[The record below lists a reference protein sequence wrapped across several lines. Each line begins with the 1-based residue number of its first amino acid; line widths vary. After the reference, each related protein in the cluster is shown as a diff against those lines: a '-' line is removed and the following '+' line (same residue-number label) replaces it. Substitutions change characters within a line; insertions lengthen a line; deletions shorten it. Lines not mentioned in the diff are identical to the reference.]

1 MEKVRVYEIAK
12 ELNISSKKLVL
23 ALKQVGIEVSS
34 HMSTLEPEVSNQ
46 IRAMLVGSKSIAVS
60 DNKAANTKQT
70 NEGNNHS
77 PQKHNKT
84 PKIENNKNNN
94 ELNKNKQQQQEKINK
109 NKQQNK
115 TEEEEKKIK
124 EKSIKRL
131 KQDDVIYEDIP
142 NDLQSD
148 YTIIKHSKSVE
159 EVWEEEIAKEKFV
172 STGKRKKKSRKK
184 QKKGKREQQQ
194 TITKSIEI
202 PPLITVGELAKL
214 TKVSPTQIISNLMQL
229 GMMASLNQTIE
240 SDIAILVGE
249 EMGFKIV
256 LQQDKTDFTIDIE
269 DDPVTMT
276 ERPPIVTVMG
286 HVDHGKTSLLDR
298 VRNSRVLET
307 ESGGITQHIGAYQT
321 EINNKKITFLDTP
334 GHAAF
339 TAMRARGAQVTDIVI
354 LVVAADDGIM
364 PQTIEAINH
373 SKAAKVPIIV
383 AINKCDKVDANPD
396 RIKQELTKYELVP
409 EDWGGNTICVNI
421 SALTGEGIPDLLESV
436 LLVAEMSEFKANED
450 RLARGTVIESRIEKG
465 QGRVATVIVQ
475 AGTLHRGDAFVVG
488 NFYGKVKTLLND
500 KGKRIEEAGPSSPI
514 LVSGL
519 DGLPEP
525 GDIFVGFNTE
535 KEAHSIAE
543 VRSESARREELK
555 LKNSKRMS
563 FEELFAK
570 MKDDNETH
578 TLNVIVKGDVQGSV
592 EALKSSII
600 KLNEKDT
607 RFKFEVI
614 HSGVGAVNESDIML
628 ASASQAF
635 IFGFNV
641 NAATEARKFA
651 DEKQVEIRF
660 YSIIYNLLEDLE
672 QLGKGM
678 LEPEY
683 EEIVVGSATVRA
695 TFKVPKIGLIAGC
708 YVTDGVIKRNAI
720 AKLFRQGVKIYEG
733 NISSL
738 KRFKDDAKE
747 VATGYECGI
756 GLENY
761 NDVKEQDVI
770 EVYEMKEMPV
780 V

>member
-1 MEKVRVYEIAK
+1 MRLLRSLIFPV
-12 ELNISSKKLVL
+12 KKLVL

-60 DNKAANTKQT
+60 DNKAANIKQT

-84 PKIENNKNNN
+84 PKIENNKNNKD
-94 ELNKNKQQQQEKINK
+94 LVKNKNQQQEKINK

-184 QKKGKREQQQ
+184 QRKGRREQQQ
-194 TITKSIEI
+194 TISKSIEI

-240 SDIAILVGE
+240 SDVAILVGE
-249 EMGFKIV
+249 ELGFKIV
-256 LQQDKTDFTIDIE
+256 LQQDKTDFTVDIE
-269 DDPVTMT
+269 DDPATMI

-286 HVDHGKTSLLDR
+286 HVDHGKTSLLDKI
-298 VRNSRVLET
+298 RNSRVLET
-307 ESGGITQHIGAYQT
+307 ESGGITQHIAAYQT

-436 LLVAEMSEFKANED
+436 LLVAEISEFKANED

-475 AGTLHRGDAFVVG
+475 AGTLNRGDAFVVG

-500 KGKRIEEAGPSSPI
+500 KGKRIEKAGPSSPI

-525 GDIFVGFNTE
+525 GDIFVGFATE
-535 KEAHSIAE
+535 KEAHSIAD
-543 VRSESARREELK
+543 VRSETARHQELK

-607 RFKFEVI
+607 RFKFDVI

-770 EVYEMKEMPV
+770 EVYEMKEMPIS
-780 V
+780 

>member
-1 MEKVRVYEIAK
+1 MYEIAK